1 MRTAFLGAYG
11 YGNLGDELCLIEAM
25 RAFPSGECFAFTQDP
40 DWTMRCVP
48 GLAGTFFE
56 DSGLLARRPARVV
69 MGGGFIGEPVYMQTN
84 LPGVAAAQRQ
94 GAITHIHNIG
104 VSRMGRAADW
114 APEGGIEALR
124 RLASFTVR
132 DPRSAEL
139 VLEWDLGIIP
149 GLTRYPE
156 KSVPADPS
164 LADALL
170 PRGVPL
176 LGVSVTHSARMWRC
190 LEHGAERVRAL
201 LAQFPDHALVPV
213 VSTIHRLAPEERD
226 DEGFRRF
233 HATFCPERPVVAPE
247 LAEPGFWRAELTP
260 QRLKG
265 VVARLA
271 VLVTQRKH
279 NAIHAIG
286 SGVPVQ
292 GIHIARDD
300 SLPRTFQ
307 ALADSLPEGSACHP
321 FPDPA

>member
-25 RAFPSGECFAFTQDP
+25 RAFPSAECFAFTQDP
-40 DWTMRCVP
+40 DWTMRCAP

-56 DSGLLARRPARVV
+56 ESGLLARRPARIV
-69 MGGGFIGEPVYMQTN
+69 MGGGFIGEAVYMRTN
-84 LPGVAAAQRQ
+84 LPAMAAAQRQ
-94 GAITHIHNIG
+94 GALTHIHNIG
-104 VSRMGRAADW
+104 ASRMGRAADW
-114 APEGGIEALR
+114 APDGGVEAIR

-132 DPRSAEL
+132 DPRSAEM
-139 VLEWDLGIIP
+139 VLEWDVGLIP

-170 PRGVPL
+170 PAGVPL

-190 LEHGAERVRAL
+190 LEHGAARVRAL
-201 LAQFPDHALVPV
+201 LDRFPDHALVPV
-213 VSTIHRLAPEERD
+213 VSTIHRLSEEERD

-233 HATFCPERPVVAPE
+233 HASFCPGRPVVAPE

-265 VVARLA
+265 VVARLD

-286 SGVPVQ
+286 SGVPVI

-307 ALADSLPEGSACHP
+307 ALAESLAGGSACHP
-321 FPDPA
+321 FPDPP